1 VKTGYATI
9 ITPIAEGH
17 AEALK
22 HFLRTEIEP
31 LFDPDKQ
38 REILRCRP
46 RFPFDRIASLHFC
59 SFAVLDRD
67 PDFPP
72 CLVFEATFDGS
83 VDRFLDA
90 VLEVAPGAIDEIY
103 QHCEG
108 YPASGRAIPELVKT
122 YLARHD
128 EGAHTFYFGSPGRTV
143 AEIKDEAQTYD
154 ALANYVCQPWSRHK
168 AMPATFAGIVQEL
181 RNVISNQPGYRWAA
195 QHMTAVPWEVAWRKA
210 VPIAA
215 VLAALV
221 VACSL
226 GALVVES
233 LCPPQAEIRV
243 DTHDCGFL
251 QFTWVLT
258 SSLTLVE
265 DSANFLPLFLLIAL
279 WAGLRFTYF
288 VLQSL
293 FKDPRRQRFWLRV
306 SFHVL
311 IILRYFLIVVFILNA
326 IPSIVSSD
334 IWAPELPQAIAILI
348 GAGLVILLF
357 QYWAISLKLSV
368 QYQELEPAQEIRR
381 SWLVD
386 TLRVGTVVVAALA
399 VLFLTRSLS
408 RAQTG
413 IGPGIVIDALVQLK
427 GFVRALAFFAVVGLI
442 VVYVIACLLFVRLRI
457 KESCDANRFSSAD
470 GLAAFDNSR
479 AYAREEGGIN
489 TYQNHLISLTYVK
502 PGVARTLCLRLTL
515 FVVGLLSRFWY
526 NKGEL
531 GGIPTI
537 LSARWVLIDGG
548 RRLLFLDH
556 YSGAWNNYLNEFID
570 MTAVFGLNAIWTNTF
585 IKARGL
591 QYGFP
596 ATEYYLWKGA
606 QVERP
611 FKAYVRHSQI
621 ETLVWY
627 GAYPTVSTVNVNTNT
642 DVRRSLFESSVSCEI
657 DSLLQNL

>member
-1 VKTGYATI
+1 MNTGYATI
-9 ITPIAEGH
+9 ITQIATGEH

-22 HFLRTEIEP
+22 HFLRTDIEP
-31 LFDPDKQ
+31 LFDPDEP
-38 REILRCRP
+38 REILKCRP

-90 VLEVAPGAIDEIY
+90 LLEVAPGAIDEIY
-103 QHCEG
+103 RHCRG
-108 YPASGRAIPELVKT
+108 YPASGCATPELVKK

-128 EGAHTFYFGSPGRTV
+128 KGADTFYFGSPGRTV
-143 AEIKDEAQTYD
+143 AQIKGEAQVRD
-154 ALANYVCQPWSRHK
+154 ALADSVCQPWSRHK
-168 AMPATFAGIVQEL
+168 AMPATFTGILQEL
-181 RNVISNQPGYRWAA
+181 ADVIRNTPGHRRVQRTAA
-195 QHMTAVPWEVAWRKA
+195 APWEVAWRKA

-215 VLAALV
+215 VLTALV

-279 WAGLRFTYF
+279 WAGLRFIYF

-293 FKDPRRQRFWLRV
+293 FKDPRRQSFWLRV
-306 SFHVL
+306 SFHAL

-334 IWAPELPQAIAILI
+334 IWAPELSQAIAILI
-348 GAGLVILLF
+348 GAGLVFLLF
-357 QYWAISLKLSV
+357 QYLAISLKLSV
-368 QYQELEPAQEIRR
+368 QYKELEPAQKIRR

-386 TLRVGTVVVAALA
+386 TLRVGMVVVAALA

-413 IGPGIVIDALVQLK
+413 IAPGIVIDALVQLK
-427 GFVRALAFFAVVGLI
+427 SFVRALAFFAVVGLI

-457 KESCDANRFSSAD
+457 KESCDANRFSDAE
-470 GLAAFDNSR
+470 GLAAYDDSS

-502 PGVARTLCLRLTL
+502 PGRLRAVSLWLTL
-515 FVVGLLSRFWY
+515 LVVGLLSRFWY

-556 YSGAWNNYLNEFID
+556 YSGAWNSYLNEFID

-585 IKARGL
+585 IKVGEL

-596 ATEYYLWKGA
+596 ETEYYLWKGA
-606 QVERP
+606 QVARP

-621 ETLVWY
+621 ETIVWY
-627 GAYPTVSTVNVNTNT
+627 SAYPTVSTVNVNTNT
-642 DVRRSLFESSVSCEI
+642 EVTQSLFKPPVSFEI